1 MSQSFRGR
9 QSVRMSICSCIS
21 RCHRTRTPAHNSSSP
36 GIPVCSVS
44 CLWSLGPCL
53 GLMCLHHIPHL
64 LPQSISHTVPSGCKE
79 GVKDSARC
87 LCANLAG
94 WTDANAFQQP
104 LSCCH
109 SLPWGRSPHSSLVG
123 RSSGRGGWSTPAGL
137 PLPSPPHTCRPTGA
151 SCRRWNLQEL
161 LCMPSM
167 SQHRQTKPAWLSNAW
182 NASDQLRYPNMRPS
196 HLIRRLMYQVCDAAT
211 HLAMP

>member
-1 MSQSFRGR
+1 
-9 QSVRMSICSCIS
+9 MSICSCIS

-123 RSSGRGGWSTPAGL
+123 QFQGEGGGVHPEDCFCQVCTNP
-137 PLPSPPHTCRPTGA
+137 CRHR
-151 SCRRWNLQEL
+151 CL
-161 LCMPSM
+161 SM
-167 SQHRQTKPAWLSNAW
+167 SQHRQAKPAWLCNEW
-182 NASDQLRYPNMRPS
+182 NASDQLDILKHPV
-196 HLIRRLMYQVCDAAT
+196 I
-211 HLAMP
+211 